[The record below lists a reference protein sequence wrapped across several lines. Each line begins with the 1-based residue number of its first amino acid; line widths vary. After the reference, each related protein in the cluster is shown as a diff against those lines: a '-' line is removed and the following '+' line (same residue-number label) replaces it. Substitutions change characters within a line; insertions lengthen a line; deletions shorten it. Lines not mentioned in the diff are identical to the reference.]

1 MGHDAQSVDPFGAK
15 PCIKNP
21 AGPICRKERRLSFV
35 SFIWFVS
42 FLWFEELIKP
52 DELDKLDEPS
62 SSASGLGSQLPGSDG
77 TLSRPATVKL
87 LTFPPASAAQ
97 R

>member
-1 MGHDAQSVDPFGAK
+1 LGHDAQSVDPFGAK

-21 AGPICRKERRLSFV
+21 AGAICRNERTGISFV
-35 SFIWFVS
+35 WSDGRD
-42 FLWFEELIKP
+42 KP
-52 DELDKLDEPS
+52 DEPDEPDKPEEPS